1 MSFGVAQGNLMAS
14 KASFVLLKQLTLS
27 TTTYL
32 AIIKR
37 SSDGW
42 SGPDSG
48 RDKNNL
54 SSPVRGVSSKVES
67 SSAKTTAN
75 TAIALMYSIFLQLLH
90 NQVT

>member
-1 MSFGVAQGNLMAS
+1 MAT

-54 SSPVRGVSSKVES
+54 SSPVCAVFPAKSKVVQP
-67 SSAKTTAN
+67 KQ
-75 TAIALMYSIFLQLLH
+75 QLTLRLL
-90 NQVT
+90 

>member
-1 MSFGVAQGNLMAS
+1 MSFGVAQGNLMAP
-14 KASFVLLKQLTLS
+14 KASFVFLKQLTLS

-54 SSPVRGVSSKVES
+54 SSPVRAVFPAKSKVVQP
-67 SSAKTTAN
+67 KQ
-75 TAIALMYSIFLQLLH
+75 QLTLRLL
-90 NQVT
+90 